1 MDEYTHFLKHT
12 SNVYFKTTV
21 GFRKHSSNTPA
32 KTRCNQTLVKSH
44 PKYSKGTLHK
54 VMGKYIKMFPENKN
68 PLSMYCTNC
77 CNMLLERVNIFLY
90 GRSFHLILKYCFAVK
105 VKMIAFV
112 KYMPHKKFMAVTV
125 ARGPHHGASECGADT
140 GEGATPPHS

>member
-1 MDEYTHFLKHT
+1 MSTSKRQWVSENIPLTHQQKRVATRLWL
-12 SNVYFKTTV
+12 NLIQ
-21 GFRKHSSNTPA
+21 NT
-32 KTRCNQTLVKSH
+32 Q
-44 PKYSKGTLHK
+44 KGTLHT

-77 CNMLLERVNIFLY
+77 CNILLERVYIFLY